1 MTFQRLTIDDV
12 ARIAGVSRTTASMVL
27 NGHAERYRIA
37 QATVERVEQVA
48 RELHFS
54 PSHSARS
61 LRNRRSQA
69 IGLVIPDLT
78 NASHAALAQALENLC
93 RARDLQLLMVT
104 SDEDPERESAGM
116 TQLVARQVDGMLVV
130 PCSSDVRAYQKWT
143 RRLPLVFV
151 DRRLDDS
158 GIPSVV
164 TDATDSVVQLLAP
177 RLAAG
182 LDELV
187 YFGGQAALSP
197 SRDRLAGYRQAL
209 AGAGL
214 AEQPGW
220 VCERDF
226 LRESGFAMMR
236 DWHAANGRYP
246 QALFTASIALLEG
259 VLAFM
264 RQQHGLQG
272 APRCMMTFDHHAL
285 LDCLPLAIDT
295 VQQDSTALAEASLAK
310 VLALLEGQPLA
321 QSDTRIAAR
330 VQHSPHGGAAGALV

>member
-116 TQLVARQVDGMLVV
+116 TQLVARQVDGILVV
-130 PCSSDVRAYQKWT
+130 PCSSDARHYQKWT

-182 LDELV
+182 ISELV

-209 AGAGL
+209 ANAGL
-214 AEQPGW
+214 TEQPGW

-226 LRESGFAMMR
+226 LRESGYAMMR

-246 QALFTASIALLEG
+246 QALFTASITLLEG
-259 VLAFM
+259 VLAYL
-264 RQQHGLQG
+264 RQHGLHD
-272 APRCMMTFDHHAL
+272 APRSMMTFDHHAL
-285 LDCLPLAIDT
+285 LDCLPLAIDA
-295 VQQDSTALAEASLAK
+295 VQQDSEGLAVASLAK
-310 VLALLEGQPLA
+310 VLALLEGQPLPA
-321 QSDTRIAAR
+321 TDTRIAATLLR
-330 VQHSPHGGAAGALV
+330 SPHGG

>member
-104 SDEDPERESAGM
+104 SDEDPARESAGM

-182 LDELV
+182 ISELV
-187 YFGGQAALSP
+187 YFGGQAELSP

-226 LRESGFAMMR
+226 LRESGYAMMR

-246 QALFTASIALLEG
+246 QALFTASITLLEG
-259 VLAFM
+259 VLAYL
-264 RQQHGLQG
+264 RQHGLHD
-272 APRCMMTFDHHAL
+272 APRSMMTFDHHAL
-285 LDCLPLAIDT
+285 LDCLPLAIDA
-295 VQQDSTALAEASLAK
+295 VQQDSEGLAVASLAK
-310 VLALLEGQPLA
+310 VLALLEGQPLPA
-321 QSDTRIAAR
+321 TDTRIAATLLR
-330 VQHSPHGGAAGALV
+330 SPHGG

>member
-37 QATVERVEQVA
+37 QATVARVEQVA

-177 RLAAG
+177 SLAVG
-182 LDELV
+182 VDELV

-209 AGAGL
+209 AAAGL

-226 LRESGFAMMR
+226 LRASGFAMMR

-246 QALFTASIALLEG
+246 QALFTASITLLEG
-259 VLAFM
+259 VLAYL
-264 RQQHGLQG
+264 RQHGLHD

-285 LDCLPLAIDT
+285 LDCLPLAIDA
-295 VQQDSTALAEASLAK
+295 VQQDSEGLAAASLAK
-310 VLALLEGQPLA
+310 VLALLDGQPLPV
-321 QSDTRIAAR
+321 SDTRVAATLLR
-330 VQHSPHGGAAGALV
+330 SPHGG